1 MSAHEPPK
9 LKQIG
14 HKRAHPSLLAL
25 PPPDHPLNELTKQV
39 PLDNNGHI
47 DEGAEITA
55 WDWDVSVKQND
66 IMETISIFGHVK
78 QLNLPPLSIVTI
90 AAVNP

>member
-1 MSAHEPPK
+1 MSHPNWIQLGIK
-9 LKQIG
+9 G
-14 HKRAHPSLLAL
+14 HTRRCSLYRPLTIPSMSL
-25 PPPDHPLNELTKQV
+25 QV
-39 PLDNNGHI
+39 PLHNNGHI

-55 WDWDVSVKQND
+55 WNWDVSVKQND

-90 AAVNP
+90 AAVHP